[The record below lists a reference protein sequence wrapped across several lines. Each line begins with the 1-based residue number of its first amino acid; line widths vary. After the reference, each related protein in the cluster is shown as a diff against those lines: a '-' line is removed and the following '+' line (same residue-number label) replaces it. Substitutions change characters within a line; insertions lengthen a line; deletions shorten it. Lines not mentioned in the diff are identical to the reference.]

1 MRGLQQ
7 VGHAWCLPRPGPWQ
21 TSPADGQ
28 ERGGFC
34 VALSCGLQTP
44 PGPSD
49 QIAQGAG
56 AATKEETRLF
66 SHSAVPV
73 LSGFNQKSASASPSV
88 KSGGLHWV
96 DLQPWGRLQS
106 CPVLGGLGGLPCQE
120 RVDEACQTPGACV
133 PCEQCPCTGVTGAGS
148 PVSPCDLIL
157 ACLGD
162 HRQGLKV
169 R

>member
-1 MRGLQQ
+1 MRGLQ

-73 LSGFNQKSASASPSV
+73 LSGFNQKSASASICQERGV
-88 KSGGLHWV
+88 TLGGFAALGASAV
-96 DLQPWGRLQS
+96 LS
-106 CPVLGGLGGLPCQE
+106 CPCGLGGLPVRKE
-120 RVDEACQTPGACV
+120 WMRHVRPW
-133 PCEQCPCTGVTGAGS
+133 
-148 PVSPCDLIL
+148 
-157 ACLGD
+157 
-162 HRQGLKV
+162 GL
-169 R
+169 RPM